1 MIDSIHLRDLA
12 GKVSGYCDLSLYDA
26 HQINLTVCA
35 PDGDA
40 VLLACDLS
48 AASAR
53 KLALALL
60 QAADDCEG
68 DAA

>member
-1 MIDSIHLRDLA
+1 MSDNIHLRDVA
-12 GKVSGYCDLSLYDA
+12 GNVAGYADLSLYDA

-53 KLALALL
+53 KLAIALL
-60 QAADDCEG
+60 EAADDCEG
-68 DAA
+68 AQ